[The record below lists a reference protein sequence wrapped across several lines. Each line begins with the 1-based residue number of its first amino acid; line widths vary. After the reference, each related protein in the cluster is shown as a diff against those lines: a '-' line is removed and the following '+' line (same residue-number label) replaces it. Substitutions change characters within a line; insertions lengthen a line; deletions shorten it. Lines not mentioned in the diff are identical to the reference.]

1 MEAGNKQLIHQ
12 ARRKQTIKG
21 EVLALK
27 CKNTATILVSSVK
40 AHPLYQKKYKVSK
53 KYLVHYEKDLK
64 IGDKVEIYSC
74 RPISK
79 AKKFKVLER

>member
-1 MEAGNKQLIHQ
+1 MESSNKQSIQQ
-12 ARRKQTIKG
+12 ARRRQTIKG
-21 EVLALK
+21 EVLALN
-27 CKNTATILVSSVK
+27 CKNTATVLVSSVK

-53 KYLVHYEKDLK
+53 KYSVHYEKDLK

-79 AKKFKVLER
+79 TKKFKVLER